1 MSSSVSLAILS
12 THKRIRKV
20 SLAGLGSF
28 YLFTN
33 VLVFAHFLFINAV
46 YTVSVKDA
54 LLWILLFLQIF
65 YMLYGK
71 PPPLCLSAH
80 LSNTIFTL
88 PF

>member
-12 THKRIRKV
+12 THRRIRKV
-20 SLAGLGSF
+20 SLASLASF
-28 YLFTN
+28 YLFAN
-33 VLVFAHFLFINAV
+33 VIVFAHLFFVNSV